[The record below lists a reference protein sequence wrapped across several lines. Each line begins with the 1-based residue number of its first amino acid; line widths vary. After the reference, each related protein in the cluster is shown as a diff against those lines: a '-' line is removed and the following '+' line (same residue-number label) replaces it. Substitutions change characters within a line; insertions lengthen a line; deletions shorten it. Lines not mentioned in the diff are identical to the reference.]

1 MSFLSLALIV
11 LILVIGFKNIKKSK
25 ILSFYDV
32 FFVYFA
38 VTYPIAYINL
48 LLFSNI
54 LPNNTML
61 FYENIFHRIII
72 EDSIFFLFLFS
83 SMYLVKSYYIYDI
96 TKLPL
101 KSFLIH
107 INQNLVFFLV
117 LFSIFYFISSQNINA
132 NVVRVLNYSE
142 LICLSI
148 FLALMYV
155 KIKSNIFQYFFIVLI
170 AIVYL
175 FVSVNVPSGKGYIKD
190 LIVILFVINILSNNR
205 FFIFFRD
212 NLFKLLLTFIFLYL
226 LITGLEFFL
235 KNNEFNY
242 CHSNC
247 IYGFDLNEF
256 LTPIGA
262 SELMNTIRIYAFEQ
276 ISHINYPI
284 FLSILENVTPNN
296 LFSGLEFGTP
306 TLLYEKLYNFSSS
319 FSSDHNNYE
328 YYSGLGLG
336 IVNFFR
342 LYFLNIF
349 DIIFFFIL
357 IIFLLCFLSYFSTKY
372 ILMYVTFYPL
382 FLIAL
387 HRLIRTDPAHFIN
400 TIQFLFLGALIV
412 ISIFIIY
419 QKYSKSLSN

>member
-1 MSFLSLALIV
+1 MSFLSLTLIIV
-11 LILVIGFKNIKKSK
+11 ILVVGFKNIRKSK

-32 FFVYFA
+32 FFIYFT

-61 FYENIFHRIII
+61 FYENIFHKMII
-72 EDSIFFLFLFS
+72 EDSIFFLFLFV
-83 SMYLVKSYYIYDI
+83 SMYIVKSYYIFDI

-101 KSFLIH
+101 KGFLTH
-107 INQNLVFFLV
+107 INQHLVFFIA
-117 LFSIFYFISSQNINA
+117 LFILFYFISSQSINA

-148 FLALMYV
+148 FLALVYV

-170 AIVYL
+170 SIVYL
-175 FVSVNVPSGKGYIKD
+175 FISFNVPSGKGYIKD
-190 LIVILFVINILSNNR
+190 LIVILFVINILSNNK

-284 FLSILENVTPNN
+284 FLSILENITPNN
-296 LFSGLEFGTP
+296 LFGGLDFGTP
-306 TLLYEKLYNFSSS
+306 TLFYEKLYNFSTS
-319 FSSDHNNYE
+319 FSVDNKNYE

-336 IVNFFR
+336 IINFFR
-342 LYFLNIF
+342 LYLTNIF
-349 DIIFFFIL
+349 DIVGVFIL
-357 IIFLLCFLSYFSTKY
+357 IIFLLCFISYFSTKY
-372 ILMYVTFYPL
+372 ILMYLAFYPL

-400 TIQFLFLGALIV
+400 TVLFLFLGALIV
-412 ISIFIIY
+412 ISIFFIY
-419 QKYSKSLSN
+419 QKYLKSLSN

>member
-1 MSFLSLALIV
+1 MSFLSLTLIIV
-11 LILVIGFKNIKKSK
+11 ILVVGFKNIRKSK

-32 FFVYFA
+32 FFIYFT

-61 FYENIFHRIII
+61 FYENIFHKMII
-72 EDSIFFLFLFS
+72 EDSIFFLFLFV
-83 SMYLVKSYYIYDI
+83 SMYIVKSYYIFDI

-101 KSFLIH
+101 KDFLTH
-107 INQNLVFFLV
+107 INQHLVFFIA
-117 LFSIFYFISSQNINA
+117 LFILFYFISSQSINA

-148 FLALMYV
+148 FLALVYV

-170 AIVYL
+170 SIVYL
-175 FVSVNVPSGKGYIKD
+175 FISFNVPSGKGYIKD
-190 LIVILFVINILSNNR
+190 LIVILFVINILSNNK

-284 FLSILENVTPNN
+284 FLSILENITPNN
-296 LFSGLEFGTP
+296 LFGGLDFGTP
-306 TLLYEKLYNFSSS
+306 TLFYEKLYNFSTS
-319 FSSDHNNYE
+319 FSVDNKNYE

-336 IVNFFR
+336 IINFFR
-342 LYFLNIF
+342 LYLTNIF
-349 DIIFFFIL
+349 DIVGVFIL
-357 IIFLLCFLSYFSTKY
+357 IIFLLCFISYFSTKY
-372 ILMYVTFYPL
+372 ILMYLAFYPL

-400 TIQFLFLGALIV
+400 TVLFLFLGALIV
-412 ISIFIIY
+412 ISIFFIY
-419 QKYSKSLSN
+419 QKYLKSLSN